1 MGRASRRRR
10 ACDVCANRHPMGNA
24 TSPLA
29 SVGTE
34 MTVTYSGSGGRPRRF
49 TGLYRGVGPDPFVV
63 GEVAHQFEISS
74 QSILDIESGTTITP
88 VGPTG
93 PLPSAVGLNM
103 ALFPVDIISAEPQP
117 PPQHGVTADPN
128 GRRPN

>member
-1 MGRASRRRR
+1 M
-10 ACDVCANRHPMGNA
+10 
-24 TSPLA
+24 
-29 SVGTE
+29 
-34 MTVTYSGSGGRPRRF
+34 
-49 TGLYRGVGPDPFVV
+49 V

-103 ALFPVDIISAEPQP
+103 ALFPVDIISAEPQSP
-117 PPQHGVTADPN
+117 QQHGVTADPN

>member
-1 MGRASRRRR
+1 
-10 ACDVCANRHPMGNA
+10 MGNA

-34 MTVTYSGSGGRPRRF
+34 MTVTYSGSSGRPRRF
-49 TGLYRGVGPDPFVV
+49 TGLYRGVGPAPFAV

-74 QSILDIESGTTITP
+74 QSIVDIESGTTITP

-103 ALFPVDIISAEPQP
+103 ALFPVDIISAEPQSP
-117 PPQHGVTADPN
+117 RQHGVPVDPN